1 VSKPLHLSRLAPN
14 AVLVASVALV
24 LALAALLGRIGADA
38 RWLAALGHVI
48 ATQHTIPAGVPFA
61 AAPTA
66 HWPNALVLAELIF
79 NGIERSFGNRGLMLA
94 QLLAVAGALAVLAH
108 DARAEGAEP
117 LGVGAALL
125 VAGLGALPSL
135 AIVRVQLFSL
145 VLFPVLVALLRAQ
158 TRSPSRA
165 IWWVV
170 PLLALWSNLHGAA
183 LLGLGLVLAYLALQR
198 ARRQPLLA
206 LGVAGASLL
215 ALCVTPAMARTPAY
229 YEGVLTNLAAQRG
242 EGMWGALS
250 LSSPLDLMLLGA
262 ALLLGVRMW
271 RARPALWEWA
281 VVAVLAVLTVGAQR
295 DGVWLLFMLVAPAA
309 RAMRPERTMR
319 ALAPVAAVASVAG
332 LALAL
337 INGPAP
343 SGAGSR
349 LVSGAVALAHGSP
362 VLADGAI
369 DEQVALAGGRIWAG
383 NPIDAFSHPVQAA
396 YLDWLNG
403 DAAGR
408 SALTSAVKVVLVSRG
423 TATQT
428 LMSRTP
434 GFVQTRTDAT
444 AIMYERAGSRS
455 S

>member
-1 VSKPLHLSRLAPN
+1 
-14 AVLVASVALV
+14 
-24 LALAALLGRIGADA
+24 
-38 RWLAALGHVI
+38 
-48 ATQHTIPAGVPFA
+48 
-61 AAPTA
+61 
-66 HWPNALVLAELIF
+66 
-79 NGIERSFGNRGLMLA
+79 
-94 QLLAVAGALAVLAH
+94 
-108 DARAEGAEP
+108 
-117 LGVGAALL
+117 
-125 VAGLGALPSL
+125 
-135 AIVRVQLFSL
+135 VQLFSL

-271 RARPALWEWA
+271 RAGPALWEWA
-281 VVAVLAVLTVGAQR
+281 VVAVLAVLTVGAER

-337 INGPAP
+337 IHGPAP
-343 SGAGSR
+343 SGASSR

-408 SALTSAVKVVLVSRG
+408 TALTSAVKVVLVSRG

-428 LMSRTP
+428 LMSRTA

-444 AIMYERAGSRS
+444 AIMYERAGGRS